1 MKGNG
6 YVMNGTTQVYLEAS
20 PITPADNGEITIT
33 DENKFQQDD
42 GTDNYFNGE
51 INGEKGKTIN
61 KLTLTPPAD
70 TDMTIKLNEV
80 TSAPPSSTVPG
91 RPTSP

>member
-1 MKGNG
+1 
-6 YVMNGTTQVYLEAS
+6 MNGTTQVYLEAS

-70 TDMTIKLNEV
+70 TDMKI
-80 TSAPPSSTVPG
+80 G
-91 RPTSP
+91 RAHV